1 MTRPL
6 RYDDSFMSIV
16 SEKLHDKFLNIF
28 TIKVQSTAFCQKV
41 NLKQSLFIISLIDFF
56 VGLIVFL
63 LFFRILDL
71 NSEDGAIY
79 IIENLMLILGMVFG
93 LVGMDAS
100 ANLKKKNASIYK
112 LWRILITFLIPI
124 FELINS
130 LDKICYYSTNCTSWR
145 YLGFTIVFLPIN
157 IYFTKIAWSFC
168 VRLDRSHELLIIHGK
183 YLEKMMNDEQLKMTD
198 LRNYIPPE
206 LNKGTQNDHKEQELT
221 NMFKTQRADCEEDIF
236 QTKKQPNI
244 FSNLRSGN

>member
-56 VGLIVFL
+56 IGLIVFL

-71 NSEDGAIY
+71 NPDEGVIY

-100 ANLKKKNASIYK
+100 TNLKKQNASIYK

-145 YLGFTIVFLPIN
+145 YLGFTIILLPIN
-157 IYFTKIAWSFC
+157 IYFTKISWSFC
-168 VRLDRSHELLIIHGK
+168 VRLDRGHELLIIHGK
-183 YLEKMMNDEQLKMTD
+183 YLEKMMNDEQIKMTD
-198 LRNYIPPE
+198 LRNYIPPD
-206 LNKGTQNDHKEQELT
+206 LSKGTQNDFKEQELSS
-221 NMFKTQRADCEEDIF
+221 MFKSQQADYAEDTF
-236 QTKKQPNI
+236 SSKKQPNL
-244 FSNLRSGN
+244 FSSLKKT

>member
-1 MTRPL
+1 
-6 RYDDSFMSIV
+6 MSIV

-56 VGLIVFL
+56 IGLIIFL

-71 NSEDGAIY
+71 NPDEGVIY

-100 ANLKKKNASIYK
+100 TNLKKKNASIYK

-124 FELINS
+124 FEL
-130 LDKICYYSTNCTSWR
+130 R
-145 YLGFTIVFLPIN
+145 YLGFTIVLFPIN
-157 IYFTKIAWSFC
+157 IYFTKISWSFC
-168 VRLDRSHELLIIHGK
+168 VRLDRGHELLIIHGK
-183 YLEKMMNDEQLKMTD
+183 YLEKMMNDEQIKMTD
-198 LRNYIPPE
+198 LRNYIPPD
-206 LNKGTQNDHKEQELT
+206 LNKGSQNDFKEQELSS
-221 NMFKTQRADCEEDIF
+221 MFKSQQADYAEDTF
-236 QTKKQPNI
+236 SSKKLPNL
-244 FSNLRSGN
+244 FSSLKKT